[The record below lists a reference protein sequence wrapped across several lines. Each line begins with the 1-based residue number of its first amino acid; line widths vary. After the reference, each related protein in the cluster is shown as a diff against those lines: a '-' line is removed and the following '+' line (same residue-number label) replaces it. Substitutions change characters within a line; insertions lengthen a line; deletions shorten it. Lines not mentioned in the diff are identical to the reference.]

1 MIGSELDELITNKE
15 WTLNDILNMDETV
28 DDLVQD
34 LIDKMDIQTKYDIV
48 KNLCV
53 SVKGVKY
60 DIPVKEIISDV
71 LREKLSETVSV
82 TVNKYLKTATVNF
95 SKDDE
100 EVVELSNDISDLIV
114 EETNTENEKP
124 IKTLKDKIRED
135 VKQLDKDE
143 MKKKGMI

>member
-71 LREKLSETVSV
+71 LRERLSEIVSV
-82 TVNKYLKTATVNF
+82 TINEYLKTATVNL
-95 SKDDE
+95 SKKKPE
-100 EVVELSNDISDLIV
+100 ITEVVN
-114 EETNTENEKP
+114 EEKVDKP
-124 IKTLKDKIRED
+124 KEDKIVSLKEQIKKD
-135 VKQLDKDE
+135 VKQLDNKE
-143 MKKKGMI
+143 MKEKGMI

>member
-1 MIGSELDELITNKE
+1 MIGSELDELIMNRE
-15 WTLNDILNMDETV
+15 WSLNDILNMDETV
-28 DDLVQD
+28 NVLVQE
-34 LIDKMDIQTKYDIV
+34 LINEMDVQTKYDIV
-48 KNLCV
+48 KNQTFNSETSH
-53 SVKGVKY
+53 SVG
-60 DIPVKEIISDV
+60 EIISIV
-71 LREKLSETVSV
+71 LRAELSDMVLV

-114 EETNTENEKP
+114 EETNIENKKP
-124 IKTLKDKIRED
+124 IETLKDKIRQD